1 MQSEKTSMS
10 APVHAVV
17 SRRIRDWFQCEKQNH
32 GWKKSHEIAAEID
45 AMIAAMEEPLP
56 ESAAAWKRWS
66 DFENDTNRNDPG
78 LYIARDLCKYAEW
91 CADVDLGLT
100 DKPFE
105 GVSRLV
111 ISFGEH
117 RTVIRCE
124 S

>member
-1 MQSEKTSMS
+1 
-10 APVHAVV
+10 
-17 SRRIRDWFQCEKQNH
+17 
-32 GWKKSHEIAAEID
+32 
-45 AMIAAMEEPLP
+45 MIAAMEEPLP

-78 LYIARDLCKYAEW
+78 LYIAMDLCKYAEW

-105 GVSRLV
+105 GVPRLV
-111 ISFGEH
+111 ISF
-117 RTVIRCE
+117 